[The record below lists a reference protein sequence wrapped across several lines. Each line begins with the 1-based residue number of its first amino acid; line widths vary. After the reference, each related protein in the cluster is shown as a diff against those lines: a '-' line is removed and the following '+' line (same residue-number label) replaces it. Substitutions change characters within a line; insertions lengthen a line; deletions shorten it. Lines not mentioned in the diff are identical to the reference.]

1 MMHSKIYGNPIAT
14 PINPQKLAPGGGG
27 VTSWNDLTDKPFSD
41 EKVYY
46 EWNRNTEY
54 TEKAPVYA
62 GTEVHHYVVKLSD
75 DTPTPDF
82 FIGKY
87 ARMVW
92 EGQEGDPEPITEE
105 FLVIGSNCYLVAEF
119 IAVALDTVTEFEIGG
134 TSATLTKGV
143 WCMDLSDSPIESL
156 KIIDPATPIPE
167 TLIPDTIAR
176 VSQIPKIPESLVQSV
191 NGTKPDENGNV
202 NVECS
207 SVTAEGTFLNLGYD
221 SANIIN
227 RYDNLNDYVTPGVYR
242 YSSPNATVGTSNILN
257 VPDTGINKNTGGFRL
272 IVSELSSSS
281 NADINS
287 FMQTIIYDTPDYS
300 TLQIWTRVHSK
311 YGSGSGWSPWFK
323 SLTTS
328 DVQAMID
335 AAGGGLS
342 RDEVQ
347 TMIDEALGVFGTISH
362 VEEGLF

>member
-1 MMHSKIYGNPIAT
+1 
-14 PINPQKLAPGGGG
+14 
-27 VTSWNDLTDKPFSD
+27 
-41 EKVYY
+41 
-46 EWNRNTEY
+46 
-54 TEKAPVYA
+54 
-62 GTEVHHYVVKLSD
+62 
-75 DTPTPDF
+75 
-82 FIGKY
+82 
-87 ARMVW
+87 
-92 EGQEGDPEPITEE
+92 
-105 FLVIGSNCYLVAEF
+105 
-119 IAVALDTVTEFEIGG
+119 
-134 TSATLTKGV
+134 
-143 WCMDLSDSPIESL
+143 
-156 KIIDPATPIPE
+156 
-167 TLIPDTIAR
+167 
-176 VSQIPKIPESLVQSV
+176 
-191 NGTKPDENGNV
+191 V

-242 YSSPNATVGTSNILN
+242 YSSPNATVGTSKISN

-281 NADINS
+281 SADINS
-287 FMQTIIYDTPDYS
+287 YMQTIIFDTPDYS

-335 AAGGGLS
+335 DALANSGSGDGGLS

-347 TMIDEALGVFGTISH
+347 TMIDTTLGVIENGTY
-362 VEEGLF
+362 